1 MSKRKDDDEGSS
13 PPAAK
18 KRATKKSSD
27 TNSSSSSSSVVVLP
41 CVPDGFQ
48 ASRARLL
55 TTNRDLPSGGEC
67 VIYWMS
73 RDQRV
78 EDNHAML
85 YARGCAA
92 AHNVPLKVMFN
103 LVPTFL
109 EATLRQ

>member
-1 MSKRKDDDEGSS
+1 MSKRKDDDDEGSS
-13 PPAAK
+13 PPK
-18 KRATKKSSD
+18 KRATKKPAD
-27 TNSSSSSSSVVVLP
+27 NNSSSSSAVLLP
-41 CVPDGFQ
+41 FVPDGFQ

-55 TTNRDLPSGGEC
+55 TTNRDLPTGGEC
-67 VIYWMS
+67 VVYWMS
-73 RDQRV
+73 RDQRT

>member
-13 PPAAK
+13 PPAK
-18 KRATKKSSD
+18 KRATKKSADS
-27 TNSSSSSSSVVVLP
+27 NSSGIGAAVLLP

-48 ASRARLL
+48 PQRARML
-55 TTNRDLPSGGEC
+55 TTTRDIPAVGDC
-67 VIYWMS
+67 IVYWMS

-92 AHNVPLKVMFN
+92 AHNVPLKVVFN

>member
-1 MSKRKDDDEGSS
+1 MSKRKDDDDEGSN
-13 PPAAK
+13 PPAK
-18 KRATKKSSD
+18 KRATKKASG
-27 TNSSSSSSSVVVLP
+27 TNSTSNSTAVVLP
-41 CVPDGFQ
+41 CVPGGFQ